1 MISPELGS
9 WRCLTIYC
17 KLKTRLWVFL
27 RIVINYSCQTQ
38 EDPPCCLQSLLRSQR
53 QARHGEPDGNLLK
66 AGSERTPKTINVEF
80 TGTRTDD
87 PATGMSNAKSMV
99 IFDYE
104 GRTTQVFLFYMA
116 VSLKDWDLPNSRN
129 QWFCACV
136 MNLRHFISHVIPV
149 HFDSTTWNQG
159 TLILENVDRMV
170 SFFGIERCHLI
181 LSLRTYLDR
190 QAYWADVHSCDI
202 RR

>member
-27 RIVINYSCQTQ
+27 CIVINYSCQTQ

-129 QWFCACV
+129 QWFCACYESAY
-136 MNLRHFISHVIPV
+136 ISYHMSYPCISIQPREIKV
-149 HFDSTTWNQG
+149 HLFW
-159 TLILENVDRMV
+159 RMWTAWY
-170 SFFGIERCHLI
+170 
-181 LSLRTYLDR
+181 LSLELNAVIQYL
-190 QAYWADVHSCDI
+190 A
-202 RR
+202 